1 MINAHHLT
9 RTFGDFTAVDNLDL
23 LVKPGELYGF
33 LGMNGAGKST
43 TMRMLVGLLK
53 PTAGHVSIAG
63 YDIQAQPLE
72 AKKRFGYLAQN
83 PFVYERLTGLE
94 FLYFLGSLHR
104 LDDADIRQRTE
115 KWLSLLKLT
124 DKAGQLI
131 GSYSGGM
138 RRKIALAGALLHQ
151 PDVLILDEPFAGLD
165 PLSGRHVKDTLQQQ
179 AEAGKTIL
187 ISSHT
192 LEIVERVCSRIGIL
206 RRGKLI
212 AEGTLDELR
221 ADGSGTLED
230 IFLELN
236 AEAQA
241 DASVVHLVEAL

>member
-1 MINAHHLT
+1 MIHTQQLT
-9 RTFGDFTAVDNLDL
+9 RQFGDFTAVDNLE
-23 LVKPGELYGF
+23 LVVRPGELYGF
-33 LGMNGAGKST
+33 LGMNGAGKTT

-53 PTAGHVSIAG
+53 PTTGQVRIAG
-63 YDIQAQPLE
+63 YDIQEEPLE
-72 AKKRFGYLAQN
+72 AKRRFGYLAQT
-83 PFVYERLTGLE
+83 PFVYDNLTGYE
-94 FLYFLGSLHR
+94 FLHFLGGLHR
-104 LDDADIRQRTE
+104 LDEADITE
-115 KWLSLLKLT
+115 RIDRWLPLLKLT
-124 DKAGQLI
+124 EKAGQLI

-138 RRKIALAGALLHQ
+138 RRKVALAGALLHQ

-165 PLSGRHVKDTLQQQ
+165 PLSARHVKDALQQQ
-179 AEAGKTIL
+179 ADAGNTIL

-221 ADGSGTLED
+221 ADSDGTLED

-236 AEAQA
+236 AESQGN
-241 DASVVHLVEAL
+241 ASVVSLVDAL